1 MSDATITIDGEEIDV
16 DRSELAITDLDADM
30 TKAASQMAYWG
41 GLWGAAEAEKVS
53 ADAAYR
59 TWRAEYGKQVL
70 EADPKLAE
78 WKVKQ
83 QIEAS
88 KKFSV
93 HKERIATSVRNASVL
108 RAMYESFRSKC
119 SLLQSKGAM
128 ARAELEATGMNTKRR
143 DDPAERK
150 KKEDVIRSAR
160 KKRKA
165 ARVDDEDE

>member
-1 MSDATITIDGEEIDV
+1 MKTLTIDGEEITL
-16 DRSELAITDLDADM
+16 DRDSLEIRDLDDDM
-30 TKAASQMAYWG
+30 TKAAAQMAYWG
-41 GLWGAAEAEKVS
+41 GLWGTAEGEKS
-53 ADAAYR
+53 DADTAYR

-88 KKFSV
+88 KKFTT
-93 HKERIATSVRNASVL
+93 HKERMSESIRNASVL
-108 RAMYESFRSKC
+108 RAMYESFRAKC

-128 ARAELEATGMNTKRR
+128 ARAELEATGMSTKRR
-143 DDPAERK
+143 GSDDPGERK
-150 KKEDVIRSAR
+150 KKEDVIRNAK

-165 ARVDDEDE
+165 ARVDDEE